1 MLLVFSAHPSV
12 IYFKLEGFLC
22 AIFFII
28 FFIIHILCFLNCG
41 FSVLLYLLS
50 SGGVDD
56 AGQLCTGLQSS
67 HRLDQP
73 SGEVGENRCSEQVI
87 LRCSSL
93 FQWTSFTSIAHEQS
107 DCKLGIHFVH
117 KSVCKHI

>member
-1 MLLVFSAHPSV
+1 MHIHQLFILNLRGFCVLYFLLF
-12 IYFKLEGFLC
+12 
-22 AIFFII
+22 

>member
-22 AIFFII
+22 AIFLLLF

-67 HRLDQP
+67 HRLD
-73 SGEVGENRCSEQVI
+73 
-87 LRCSSL
+87 
-93 FQWTSFTSIAHEQS
+93 
-107 DCKLGIHFVH
+107 
-117 KSVCKHI
+117 